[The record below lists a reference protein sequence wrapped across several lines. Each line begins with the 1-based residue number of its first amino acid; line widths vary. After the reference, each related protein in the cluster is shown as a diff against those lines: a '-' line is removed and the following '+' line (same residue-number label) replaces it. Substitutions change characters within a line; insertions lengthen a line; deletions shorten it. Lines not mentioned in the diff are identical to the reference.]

1 METIQ
6 IQYSFTLTD
15 GSQEVFDIQ
24 LDAQELLLADM
35 AREPLPPWTALD
47 FHKCYICPLDAD
59 SHPHCPPSAH
69 LASMVNRFGR
79 VLSHDEVKVVVV
91 TNERT
96 VSQNTTAQRGISSL
110 MGLVMATSGCPHSA
124 FFKPM
129 ARFHL
134 PLASEDETIYR
145 ATSMYLLAQYLL
157 KKEGR
162 AADVDMEGLAEI
174 YSNMHVV
181 NMAVA
186 ERLRVASET
195 DSSVN
200 AIILLDLFAKAM
212 PYVIKDSLDEIRY
225 LFTPFFRT
233 NKG

>member
-1 METIQ
+1 METIH
-6 IQYSFTLTD
+6 IQYCFTLTD
-15 GSQEVFDIQ
+15 GLQEVFDIR

-35 AREPLPPWTALD
+35 AREPLPPWTRLD
-47 FHKCYICPLDAD
+47 FHKCPICPLDAD

-69 LASMVNRFGR
+69 LASMVSRFGR
-79 VLSHDEVKVVVV
+79 VLSHDEVEVVVV
-91 TNERT
+91 SNERT
-96 VSQNTTAQRGISSL
+96 VSQQTTAQRGISSL
-110 MGLVMATSGCPHSA
+110 MGLIMASSGCPHSA

-145 ATSMYLLAQYLL
+145 ATSMYFLAQYFL

-162 AADVDMEGLAEI
+162 AADEELEGLAEI

-181 NMAVA
+181 NMSVA
-186 ERLRVASET
+186 DRLRVASET

-200 AIILLDLFAKAM
+200 AIILLDMFAKAM
-212 PYVIKDSLDEIRY
+212 PYVIEDSLEEIRY
-225 LFTPFFRT
+225 LFKPFFKT
-233 NKG
+233 GKG